1 MKIILLP
8 MAQVHLHHFN
18 KHDKKYDFA
27 INYIL

>member
-1 MKIILLP
+1 